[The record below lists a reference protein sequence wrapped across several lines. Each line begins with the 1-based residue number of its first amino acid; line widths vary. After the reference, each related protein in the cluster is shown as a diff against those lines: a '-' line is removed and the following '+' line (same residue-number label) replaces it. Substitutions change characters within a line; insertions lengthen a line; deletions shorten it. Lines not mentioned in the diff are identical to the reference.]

1 MTRID
6 IIRQL
11 SNHTFPRHS
20 IIKICKSFIRPYLDY
35 GDVVYDQPI
44 TFFVNKLGVFN
55 IMLHWQLLRHRTSKF
70 KLYSE
75 IGLGSLKFWQ
85 WFRKLCTFYRIE
97 NTYLT
102 KYLFDLF
109 QKVVMCTIFI
119 EGCVNMLY

>member
-44 TFFVNKLGVFN
+44 TFFC
-55 IMLHWQLLRHRTSKF
+55 QQ
-70 KLYSE
+70 
-75 IGLGSLKFWQ
+75 IGSIQYNASLAI
-85 WFRKLCTFYRIE
+85 TE
-97 NTYLT
+97 A
-102 KYLFDLF
+102 
-109 QKVVMCTIFI
+109 
-119 EGCVNMLY
+119 